1 MKRRTTT
8 QKLHDA
14 IKNNMLKAV
23 KAEVHNKTTHKVEVL
38 DPGAFMEDFDFFCES
53 GIFMSCLGWYF
64 EEDITENDQYIAECG
79 RKEGGSNVIV
89 TAFLRVYDGVDVEE
103 VEEIIKVEEE

>member
-1 MKRRTTT
+1 MTGVQTCA
-8 QKLHDA
+8 LP
-14 IKNNMLKAV
+14 I
-23 KAEVHNKTTHKVEVL
+23 
-38 DPGAFMEDFDFFCES
+38 CES

-89 TAFLRVYDGVDVEE
+89 TAFLRVCDGVDVEE